1 MNRQKPCTCRAFL
14 LDGVRKMSDILY
26 DAAAAFDAVSK
37 YTYELHLGNK
47 KRKVVISLLSSN
59 ESDFTHIVG
68 LDHLKDIPAV
78 TAKYIPQRI
87 AVYRKILAKTITFST
102 IEPSQELFKA
112 MSGSINP
119 VTGREYCIYDRIA
132 LFSTFEALM
141 DQAHTGKLYRWNLK
155 NAKAAGTGQLT
166 RFSNIN
172 LDYVLAIP
180 IDKAN
185 HVSVYIFMYQTNKNA
200 DVAEPIKLNVR
211 SVFADTTNLTAG
223 QALPYTILQE
233 SKIRNADKSAVIL
246 YRHHSYQPE
255 APK

>member
-1 MNRQKPCTCRAFL
+1 
-14 LDGVRKMSDILY
+14 MSDVLY

-68 LDHLKDIPAV
+68 LDHLTDIPAV
-78 TAKYIPQRI
+78 TAATVPQKI
-87 AVYRKILAKTITFST
+87 AVYRRIRAKAITFST
-102 IEPSQELFKA
+102 IEPSLELSKA

-119 VTGREYCIYDRIA
+119 DTGREYCIYDRIA

-172 LDYVLAIP
+172 LDYVLAIL
-180 IDKAN
+180 INKAN
-185 HVSVYIFMYQTNKNA
+185 HVNAYIFMYQTNKNA
-200 DVAEPIKLNVR
+200 DITEPIKLNVR
-211 SVFADTTNLTAG
+211 SVFADTANLTAG

-233 SKIRNADKSAVIL
+233 SKISNADKSAVIL
-246 YRHHSYQPE
+246 YRHHSYHPE